1 MDSQS
6 ISTDYFK
13 KYRTKLGFSN
23 QNLAKD
29 FFGAKDVTPTIDF
42 AYIELLNKRLFLIA
56 EKINETV
63 ASEIKVANLFTFQ
76 QEKIIKPFEAMKD
89 AVILPKLNNQG
100 RRPEQVYFSWMRG
113 FVCANYFLKSLGL
126 VFKTDI
132 SQISLIGDDD
142 FSSIETFKRTP
153 KADLEIA
160 LPNKERLRLEIQSGF
175 TGINDI
181 KQHKVLEAKK
191 VANEQGIA
199 TTAIHFDIYNE
210 QVAFVKLDEIEDNNI
225 NWITRQQ
232 MEGQTVFNIEQNYFV
247 WKLLEPPVKY
257 QDISFG
263 G

>member
-1 MDSQS
+1 
-6 ISTDYFK
+6 
-13 KYRTKLGFSN
+13 
-23 QNLAKD
+23 
-29 FFGAKDVTPTIDF
+29 
-42 AYIELLNKRLFLIA
+42 
-56 EKINETV
+56 
-63 ASEIKVANLFTFQ
+63 
-76 QEKIIKPFEAMKD
+76 
-89 AVILPKLNNQG
+89 
-100 RRPEQVYFSWMRG
+100 MRG

-199 TTAIHFDIYNE
+199 TTAIHFDIYNG